1 MGQQFQISNII
12 FGIVSFCTGSLLK
25 EYFSVRVTS
34 GNFVLNDVTCLRDL
48 WCQNEG
54 GFRLGGRMGGGDQL
68 VARGMHT
75 PDWPCLLAP
84 LSPDKTSS
92 REEKEFSGNTGRL

>member
-34 GNFVLNDVTCLRDL
+34 GNFVLNDVTCL
-48 WCQNEG
+48 EIYG
-54 GFRLGGRMGGGDQL
+54 ARM
-68 VARGMHT
+68 
-75 PDWPCLLAP
+75 
-84 LSPDKTSS
+84 
-92 REEKEFSGNTGRL
+92 KEDSG